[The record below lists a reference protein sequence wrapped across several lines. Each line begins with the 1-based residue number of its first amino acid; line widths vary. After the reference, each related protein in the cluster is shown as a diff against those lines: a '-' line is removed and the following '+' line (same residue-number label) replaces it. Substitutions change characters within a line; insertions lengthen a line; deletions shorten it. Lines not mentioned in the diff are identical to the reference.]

1 MTILTFDT
9 TKHTIA
15 THFLPALVNGDYTG
29 LDESELPQ
37 FIEWL
42 HEATAPYHDADDNL
56 WVFAHES
63 VPEPDVTDFTKCE
76 VTGAYSETAEVHLLF
91 RLFNV

>member
-1 MTILTFDT
+1 MIFDT
-9 TKHTIA
+9 IKCTIA
-15 THFLPALVNGDYTG
+15 THFLSPLVNGDYTG

-63 VPEPDVTDFTKCE
+63 VPEPDVTDFAKCE
-76 VTGAYSETAEVHLLF
+76 VTGMYSETTEVHLLF
-91 RLFNV
+91 RPFNA

>member
-1 MTILTFDT
+1 MIFDT
-9 TKHTIA
+9 IKCTVA
-15 THFLPALVNGDYTG
+15 THFLSPLVNGDFTG
-29 LDESELPQ
+29 LDDAEIKT

-76 VTGAYSETAEVHLLF
+76 VTGMYSQTTEVHLLF
-91 RLFNV
+91 RPFTA